1 MRAGYLWLA
10 SFAVFQLIGAP
21 FVGHPAFRRFGIVC
35 RIVLAGGVGMVLLS
49 ATMTVWAVAGW
60 RWGPVLPL
68 ASGAVAFALRW
79 ALRSDV
85 PFPDRRGAGV
95 REGSPLASNRPP
107 RPKVASREAS
117 GRQEEGRSVKAIAL
131 AVIAISILAVLLA
144 TLAARSTSPD
154 LLLFWGPK
162 AQRFAAARTIDAGF
176 LSAPYLEYLHV
187 YYPPLVT
194 NVFAFGAIAAG
205 RFPWLAATLT
215 FPMLLA
221 ATAVGLFGILS
232 AEAPAPR
239 AAAASALVVSAL
251 GLAGIYSSV
260 AGNAEPFLL
269 FFELLAVAVLV
280 TPAARFDAGKL
291 LAGLFLAGAAAAK
304 VEGLPFVGAV
314 VVLFLLLNRGAARPF
329 GRSAL
334 FLLAPTI
341 VSIGAWLAFGATRK
355 VFFGY
360 KGYGRSLEFHWDHLS
375 GVASAIGTALWK
387 VGYALPFAV
396 PILVLLAIRPKGR
409 RALLPLGVAAALSVF
424 LLLTYLQSASDPR
437 LWIAWSAARTF
448 SPITALIALA
458 SFLGAEEP
466 R

>member
-10 SFAVFQLIGAP
+10 SFAVFPLVGAP
-21 FVGHPAFRRFGIVC
+21 FVGHPAFRRFGVTC
-35 RIVLAGGVGMVLLS
+35 RTILAGGVGMVLLS
-49 ATMTVWAVAGW
+49 ATMTVWALAGW
-60 RWGPVLPL
+60 RWGPVLVL
-68 ASGAVAFALRW
+68 ASAAVAFALRW
-79 ALRSDV
+79 ALRNSGLSLSA
-85 PFPDRRGAGV
+85 RRE
-95 REGSPLASNRPP
+95 EGP
-107 RPKVASREAS
+107 ED
-117 GRQEEGRSVKAIAL
+117 GRSVKAIAL
-131 AVIAISILAVLLA
+131 VLTAISILAALTA

-162 AQRFAAARTIDAGF
+162 AQQFAAARTIDVAF

-205 RFPWLAATLT
+205 RFPWGAATLT
-215 FPMLLA
+215 FPLLLA
-221 ATAVGLFGILS
+221 ATAVCLFGILQ
-232 AEAPAPR
+232 AEAPSPR

-251 GLAGIYSSV
+251 GLDGIHSSV

-269 FFELLAVAVLV
+269 FFELLAVALLV
-280 TPAARFDAGKL
+280 TPAARSDVGKL
-291 LAGLFLAGAAAAK
+291 LAGLLLAGAAAAK

-314 VVLFLLLNRGAARPF
+314 VVLFFLLDRSAARPF
-329 GRSAL
+329 ARSAL
-334 FLLAPTI
+334 LLLAPTI

-360 KGYGRSLEFHWDHLS
+360 KGYGHSLEFHWDHLS
-375 GVASAIGTALWK
+375 GVVSAIGTALWK
-387 VGYALPFAV
+387 AGYAFPFAV
-396 PILVLLAIRPKGR
+396 PILVLLAVRPKGR

-424 LLLTYLQSASDPR
+424 LLLTYLQSAADPR

-448 SPITALIALA
+448 SPVTALIALA
-458 SFLGAEEP
+458 SFRGREEP

>member
-10 SFAVFQLIGAP
+10 SFAVFPLVGAP
-21 FVGHPAFRRFGIVC
+21 FVGHPAFRRFGIVG

-49 ATMTVWAVAGW
+49 ATMTVWALAGW
-60 RWGPVLPL
+60 RWGPVLVVMS
-68 ASGAVAFALRW
+68 AAVAFALRW
-79 ALRSDV
+79 LLRSHL
-85 PFPDRRGAGV
+85 PLLPARREEA
-95 REGSPLASNRPP
+95 REP
-107 RPKVASREAS
+107 
-117 GRQEEGRSVKAIAL
+117 RSVTAIAL
-131 AVIAISILAVLLA
+131 AVIAVSTLAALLA

-162 AQRFAAARTIDAGF
+162 AQQFAAARTIDAGF

-205 RFPWLAATLT
+205 RLPWLAATLT
-215 FPMLLA
+215 FPLLLT
-221 ATAVGLFGILS
+221 ATAVGLFGILR
-232 AEAPAPR
+232 ADAPAPR
-239 AAAASALVVSAL
+239 AAAATALVVSAL
-251 GLAGIYSSV
+251 GLAGIQSSV

-269 FFELLAVAVLV
+269 FFELLAVALLV
-280 TPAARFDAGKL
+280 TPAARSDAGKL
-291 LAGLFLAGAAAAK
+291 LAGLLLAGAAGAK

-314 VVLFLLLNRGAARPF
+314 AVLFLLLDRGAARPF
-329 GRSAL
+329 ARSAVL
-334 FLLAPTI
+334 LLAPTI

-375 GVASAIGTALWK
+375 GVVSAIGSALWK
-387 VGYALPFAV
+387 AGYALPFAV
-396 PILVLLAIRPKGR
+396 PILVLLATRPKGC
-409 RALLPLGVAAALSVF
+409 RALLPIGVAAALSVF
-424 LLLTYLQSASDPR
+424 LLLTYLQSAQDPR

-448 SPITALIALA
+448 SPVTALLALA
-458 SFLGAEEP
+458 SFRGREEP